1 MVELNQLHNFQF
13 HHLTATHINVDDDN
27 QLSYLRQDIEELRI
41 FQDLIHQVNSD
52 KQMNVVHRNTH
63 LYKDIFKTKTWI

>member
-13 HHLTATHINVDDDN
+13 HHLTATHINVDDD
-27 QLSYLRQDIEELRI
+27 LRQDIEELRI